1 MARRCILI
9 STKGSEIESRTQ
21 RRSLMKAN
29 VASLT
34 GMIFFLTVGS
44 VMAEKPLRDYSLIRG
59 ACYPGG
65 WRNSQAIIE
74 RDLGDAKK
82 LNLNSTRV
90 WLGFFRRRC
99 NSGTLAYCLNLTS
112 LHTLGPFQ

>member
-1 MARRCILI
+1 
-9 STKGSEIESRTQ
+9 
-21 RRSLMKAN
+21 MKTN

-44 VMAEKPLRDYSLIRG
+44 VMAEKPLRDYSFIRG

-74 RDLGDAKK
+74 RDL
-82 LNLNSTRV
+82 
-90 WLGFFRRRC
+90 
-99 NSGTLAYCLNLTS
+99 
-112 LHTLGPFQ
+112 

>member
-1 MARRCILI
+1 
-9 STKGSEIESRTQ
+9 
-21 RRSLMKAN
+21 MKTN

-44 VMAEKPLRDYSLIRG
+44 VMAEKPLRDYSFIRG

-74 RDLGDAKK
+74 RDLGYAKK

-90 WLGFFRRRC
+90 
-99 NSGTLAYCLNLTS
+99 
-112 LHTLGPFQ
+112 